1 MEQLFYNID
10 IILPNFS
17 FSKPI
22 ESLQTYILMPSLLH
36 QSASRRLSNLQEEN
50 ATLASTFA
58 MKKKIDIVQNYTS
71 LGTCISSTGTFTLS
85 LDHLRQKALHA
96 LFSLRR
102 NSLKPSLACKIF
114 DSMISPIVTYY
125 SQVWGTF
132 VKSDFKSWDNSPI
145 EKTHLQFCKRYLK
158 VHNIASNMASRAEL
172 GKYPMIIDI
181 NKKILNYLNYLQDKD
196 DNSIVKHSLQISIT
210 T

>member
-1 MEQLFYNID
+1 
-10 IILPNFS
+10 
-17 FSKPI
+17 
-22 ESLQTYILMPSLLH
+22 MPSLLH
-36 QSASRRLSNLQEEN
+36 QSASRRLSNLQKEN

-58 MKKKIDIVQNYTS
+58 MKKIDIVQNYTY
-71 LGTCISSTGTFTLS
+71 LGNCISSTGTFTLS

-102 NSLKPSLACKIF
+102 NTDFKSLKSSFACKIF

-125 SQVWGTF
+125 SEVWGTF

-145 EKTHLQFCKRYLK
+145 EKAHLQFCKRYLK
-158 VHNIASNMASRAEL
+158 VHKIASNMAIRAEL